1 MGRVD
6 ADSKNERDDEA
17 TAESESSESKRE
29 QVDAQVDADDG
40 DEGDEPREIVRVG
53 EEVDQGISPTQL
65 GATRYVMAGF
75 FVSSIA
81 VAYVIGRMVSAGW
94 SKLASTQSI
103 VDKAG
108 WLTYVGEDGRETY
121 GTLVGGLIAAGILVY
136 VYRREDI
143 RTWVHEAATELAK
156 VTWPNK
162 KEVTNGTVVVVV
174 ASIIA
179 TIYLALL
186 DRFWG
191 FVTDLVYRA

>member
-40 DEGDEPREIVRVG
+40 DEGDEPREVVRVG

-81 VAYVIGRMVSAGW
+81 VAYVIGRMVPPP
-94 SKLASTQSI
+94 
-103 VDKAG
+103 
-108 WLTYVGEDGRETY
+108 R
-121 GTLVGGLIAAGILVY
+121 
-136 VYRREDI
+136 
-143 RTWVHEAATELAK
+143 H
-156 VTWPNK
+156 P
-162 KEVTNGTVVVVV
+162 
-174 ASIIA
+174 
-179 TIYLALL
+179 
-186 DRFWG
+186 
-191 FVTDLVYRA
+191 